1 MTDSLGPQPSLTV
14 VLAVDTQ
21 RARCE
26 RALESVLRQSPIAQM
41 EVLLLDIGRQQPP
54 LAGSDHPAVRTFH
67 LPKGLEYGTVMVF
80 AVAHARAPVVAM
92 LEEHAYAQPG
102 WAAAL
107 LRAHEAPWAAVGPQV
122 GTDAKLG
129 RHDLIE
135 LVSSGPWS
143 VPAQRGEARIL
154 RWQNVAY
161 KRDVLLRQGAR
172 LGDLFCAEG
181 TFFQLLRA
189 QGERLYVEPEARIIH
204 SHEMHLA
211 AFLLGN
217 TYSSRLTA
225 ARRARL
231 LALSPLQ
238 RLLRAANALLT
249 PLRSLWQLRRRILA
263 MPAGPERAHKL
274 ETLRRNL
281 GTVWAY
287 YCIYAGSAILGTLFG
302 EGQCARR
309 FLDYELN
316 GQRDFS
322 PPLYEET
329 HRDAG

>member
-1 MTDSLGPQPSLTV
+1 MYTLD
-14 VLAVDTQ
+14 
-21 RARCE
+21 R
-26 RALESVLRQSPIAQM
+26 ESPLDLRQLEIIRAIAETGSFTAAGHKLHVSQSAISRQIRSL
-41 EVLLLDIGRQQPP
+41 EDEIGATLFLRGTRHVE
-54 LAGSDHPAVRTFH
+54 LTSAG
-67 LPKGLEYGTVMVF
+67 
-80 AVAHARAPVVAM
+80 
-92 LEEHAYAQPG
+92 
-102 WAAAL
+102 AAL

-161 KRDVLLRQGAR
+161 KRAVLLRQGAR

-263 MPAGPERAHKL
+263 MPAGPEPTMATFL
-274 ETLRRNL
+274 P
-281 GTVWAY
+281 GPAP
-287 YCIYAGSAILGTLFG
+287 
-302 EGQCARR
+302 QR
-309 FLDYELN
+309 FS
-316 GQRDFS
+316 GV
-322 PPLYEET
+322 
-329 HRDAG
+329 